1 MIGFRKLYVFTLC
14 LVFFYGVYKSL
25 KKMQAEPT
33 TFEEEIVKK
42 RGSLPSI
49 TFCEDARKVDTFQT
63 FQDVLNGIDQIKYIP
78 NTELYHT
85 GKGVKYE
92 VFDLKNSTVL
102 KEKFKVDFDQVWNF
116 VATVSQFRGG
126 NILICTSLNM
136 SFLGLPSKGR
146 VVLDIKSCSE
156 KRGLRFEKHE
166 PGQSNYNYQFNYDKG
181 YQYYAQAQCLKI

>member
-1 MIGFRKLYVFTLC
+1 MIGFRNLYVFTLC

-25 KKMQAEPT
+25 MKMRAEPT
-33 TFEEEIVKK
+33 TFEEEIIKK

-49 TFCEDARKVDTFQT
+49 TFCEDTRKVNDFQT
-63 FQDVLNGIDQIKYIP
+63 MEDVLNAIDQIKYIP
-78 NTELYHT
+78 NTQLYYT

-92 VFDLKNSTVL
+92 IWDLKNSTVL

-126 NILICTSLNM
+126 NIMICTSLNM
-136 SFLGLPSKGR
+136 SFLQLPSKGR
-146 VVLDIKSCSE
+146 VVLDIQSCSE

-166 PGQSNYNYQFNYDKG
+166 PDQSNYNYQFNYDKG
-181 YQYYAQAQCLKI
+181 YQYYRQAQCLKI